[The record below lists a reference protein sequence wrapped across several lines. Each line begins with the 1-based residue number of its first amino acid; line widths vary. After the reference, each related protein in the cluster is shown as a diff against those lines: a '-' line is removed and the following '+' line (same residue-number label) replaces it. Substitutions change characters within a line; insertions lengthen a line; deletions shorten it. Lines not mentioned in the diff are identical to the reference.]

1 MESAITGAFMTEQT
15 VSHRTRLS
23 AAWAVAGAL
32 AFAGLATP
40 AAAQG
45 TAAQRAGCESDAFK
59 FCSQYI
65 PWVHA
70 IENCL
75 FKNIRKVSPA
85 CRVQLKGGQ

>member
-1 MESAITGAFMTEQT
+1 MTEHT
-15 VSHRTRLS
+15 ACRHARLS
-23 AAWAVAGAL
+23 ACLAVAGAFAL
-32 AFAGLATP
+32 ASIATP

-45 TAAQRAGCESDAFK
+45 TAAQRAGCEADAFK

-75 FKNIRKVSPA
+75 FRNIRKVSPA
-85 CRVQLKGGQ
+85 CRVQLKGGK

>member
-1 MESAITGAFMTEQT
+1 MTNRDFSP
-15 VSHRTRLS
+15 VRL
-23 AAWAVAGAL
+23 AAVLAVAGSLML
-32 AFAGLATP
+32 AGSAGP

-45 TAAQRAGCESDAFK
+45 TAAQRAGCEADAFK

-65 PWVHA
+65 PWVHS

-75 FKNIRKVSPA
+75 FKNIKKVSPA

>member
-1 MESAITGAFMTEQT
+1 MTEPT
-15 VSHRTRLS
+15 STRARFSIVL
-23 AAWAVAGAL
+23 AVAGTAML
-32 AFAGLATP
+32 AGLTQAS
-40 AAAQG
+40 AQG
-45 TAAQRAGCESDAFK
+45 TAAQRAGCEDDAFK

-85 CRVQLKGGQ
+85 CRVQLKGGK

>member
-1 MESAITGAFMTEQT
+1 MTFGIGARFT
-15 VSHRTRLS
+15 LS
-23 AAWAVAGAL
+23 AAIGVVMLGAL
-32 AFAGLATP
+32 AATP
-40 AAAQG
+40 ASAQG
-45 TAAQRAGCESDAFK
+45 TAAQRAGCEADAFK

>member
-1 MESAITGAFMTEQT
+1 MTEQS
-15 VSHRTRLS
+15 VSRRSRLC
-23 AAWAVAGAL
+23 AALAVVGAL
-32 AFAGLATP
+32 ALAGLATP

-45 TAAQRAGCESDAFK
+45 TAAQRAGCEADAFK

-75 FKNIRKVSPA
+75 FRNIKKVSPA
-85 CRVQLKGGQ
+85 CRVQLKGGK